1 MFQLRDYQKRMVAEE
16 VQRKNLLVVA
26 PMGAGKTISTLTALA
41 ALIIDP
47 RECVENVL
55 IIAPKRV
62 AQSVWAQEALENG
75 TGLNVRYC
83 ERALDVKLFLLEPAT
98 HHIAVCSVTR
108 IEEIPHGCWDCVV
121 IDEST
126 MMKHHKSKRSK
137 EARRIC
143 NKVPR
148 RIELTG
154 TPIHNGYEGLWHQLF
169 LLDGGKA
176 VGRTL
181 GEFRS
186 RYMREKYRVNGVVTI
201 FEIDPARIPQLMRD
215 IKPLVY
221 VVDADV
227 KLPDCLYKDVTID
240 LPKSV
245 KKKYDGFEESY
256 VMTYR
261 EETGKDAYSGEAKTL
276 LAFSRTSLGMKLRQF
291 ASGFVYT
298 DDDEHKTYVTT
309 HREKIEALKELV
321 EGFDGGV
328 LVAYQFKS
336 EYEELKKAFP
346 KARRIETDEDVVSWN
361 EGRMPMALV
370 HPSSV
375 GHGLNLQF
383 GGHVLV
389 WFSLTYDA
397 ELYAQLNKRLHRSG
411 QTSAVSIIHLIA
423 RGTIDERV
431 LSILRKKENYAK
443 DFVK

>member
-1 MFQLRDYQKRMVAEE
+1 
-16 VQRKNLLVVA
+16 
-26 PMGAGKTISTLTALA
+26 
-41 ALIIDP
+41 
-47 RECVENVL
+47 
-55 IIAPKRV
+55 
-62 AQSVWAQEALENG
+62 
-75 TGLNVRYC
+75 
-83 ERALDVKLFLLEPAT
+83 
-98 HHIAVCSVTR
+98 
-108 IEEIPHGCWDCVV
+108 
-121 IDEST
+121 
-126 MMKHHKSKRSK
+126 
-137 EARRIC
+137 
-143 NKVPR
+143 
-148 RIELTG
+148 
-154 TPIHNGYEGLWHQLF
+154 
-169 LLDGGKA
+169 
-176 VGRTL
+176 
-181 GEFRS
+181 
-186 RYMREKYRVNGVVTI
+186 
-201 FEIDPARIPQLMRD
+201 
-215 IKPLVY
+215 
-221 VVDADV
+221 
-227 KLPDCLYKDVTID
+227 
-240 LPKSV
+240 
-245 KKKYDGFEESY
+245 
-256 VMTYR
+256 
-261 EETGKDAYSGEAKTL
+261 
-276 LAFSRTSLGMKLRQF
+276 MKLRQF

-298 DDDEHKTYVTT
+298 DDEHKTYVTT